1 MLREEVDRYFE
12 IYRRKLYNSR
22 LSSSDAPKAILLG
35 GQGAVGKG
43 TLTETIKRSSFSGI
57 TVLSING
64 DEYRQFHPNFHSLIK
79 DDLNFSRET
88 QIFSNVFTERLIETG
103 IQNRFNMIIEGTMRN
118 PNTPLKTAKML
129 KDNGYTVEAYVIAAP
144 KEFSSI
150 NAFYRY
156 TRELQNQG
164 WGRLADMRS
173 HDAAVDGL
181 PKSLD
186 IIQQS
191 GLVDRIR
198 IFSMFAKE
206 LGADYIKGGDNKWNI
221 VQKPSKTVELM
232 RERQLADVNNINRQ
246 LQNGQK
252 ALTILPEPLKSQL
265 KDYIQHLE
273 SIKIKVDRVND
284 LDISGLTIRN
294 IQDKWLLTATINGK
308 PLSIN
313 GLDKENVV
321 DFKQKNISERQLLL
335 RLSDD
340 DRLKPLV
347 NVVSNTRHFKM

>member
-1 MLREEVDRYFE
+1 MEKIDVEEIFYDNLEYLIDEE
-12 IYRRKLYNSR
+12 IKISA
-22 LSSSDAPKAILLG
+22 SPKAILLG

-43 TLTETIKRSSFSGI
+43 TLSTIAADSFLNI
-57 TVLSING
+57 VPISING
-64 DEYRQFHPNFHSLIK
+64 DEYRQYHPNFNSLIR

-88 QIFSNVFTERLIETG
+88 QIFSNVFTEKLIETG
-103 IQNRFNMIIEGTMRN
+103 MQNHFNMIIEGTMRN
-118 PNTPLKTAKML
+118 PDTPLKTAKML
-129 KDNGYTVEAYVIAAP
+129 KENGYAVEAYVIAAP

-164 WGRLADMRS
+164 WGRLVDMRS

-191 GLVDRIR
+191 GLIDRIK

-206 LGADYIKGGDNKWNI
+206 LGTDYMKGDDNKWNI
-221 VQKPSKTVELM
+221 VQKPSKTIGLM
-232 RERQLADVNNINRQ
+232 RERQLSDVNVIDRQ
-246 LQNGQK
+246 LQNGQE

-265 KDYIQHLE
+265 TGYIQRLE
-273 SIKIKVDRVND
+273 SIKMEVNRVND
-284 LDISGLTIRN
+284 LDISDMTLRN
-294 IQDKWLLTATINGK
+294 VQDKWLLSATINGK
-308 PLSIN
+308 AFSIQ
-313 GLDKENVV
+313 GLDKEDVI

-340 DRLKPLV
+340 GRLKPLE
-347 NVVSNTRHFKM
+347 NIVSNNRQLKM